1 MADNNKTTTRKKNG
15 NAAPK
20 QTASVDIVAN
30 SKLLKTFQ
38 EQYNHYHPEK
48 TINVLQEHIVGRNGY
63 YLGQQFHAT
72 GVVYPAPIKN
82 DKGEQTGVYL
92 ALTTT
97 EGVDISLAAV
107 MGVTSL
113 RGYTL
118 EGTLKEYRAGVDEKD
133 LNEFTAEVTDKVK
146 TQAAKNNQFNG
157 WDIPTRDLYKLA
169 AMIEADANLIK
180 GKTITFEGI
189 ALRPVRRRKTD
200 TDFNNI
206 EWKAGDL
213 SIITQRLWS
222 VSQDTPHKGV

>member
-1 MADNNKTTTRKKNG
+1 MANNNKTTTRKKND
-15 NAAPK
+15 NAASK

-38 EQYNHYHPEK
+38 EQYNHYHPDK
-48 TINVLQEHIVGRNGY
+48 PVNVLQEHIVGRNGY

-222 VSQDTPHKGV
+222 VS

>member
-1 MADNNKTTTRKKNG
+1 MANNSKNG
-15 NAAPK
+15 KKSDNAASK

-30 SKLLKTFQ
+30 SKLLKTYQ
-38 EQYNHYHPEK
+38 EQYNHYHPDK

-222 VSQDTPHKGV
+222 VS

>member
-222 VSQDTPHKGV
+222 VS

>member
-169 AMIEADANLIK
+169 AMIEADASLIK

-189 ALRPVRRRKTD
+189 ALRPIRRRKKD

-206 EWKAGDL
+206 EWNAGDV
-213 SIITQRLWS
+213 SIIPQRLWS
-222 VSQDTPHKGV
+222 VS

>member
-1 MADNNKTTTRKKNG
+1 MANNNKNTTRKKTD

-20 QTASVDIVAN
+20 QAASVDIVTN
-30 SKLLKTFQ
+30 SKLLKTYQ
-38 EQYNHYHPEK
+38 EQYNHYHPDK

-222 VSQDTPHKGV
+222 VS

>member
-1 MADNNKTTTRKKNG
+1 MANNNKTTTRKKTD

-222 VSQDTPHKGV
+222 VS

>member
-30 SKLLKTFQ
+30 SKLLKTYQ
-38 EQYNHYHPEK
+38 EQYNHYHPDK

-222 VSQDTPHKGV
+222 VS

>member
-169 AMIEADANLIK
+169 AMIEADASLIK

-222 VSQDTPHKGV
+222 VS

>member
-1 MADNNKTTTRKKNG
+1 MADNNKNTTRKKNG

-20 QTASVDIVAN
+20 QAASVDIVSS
-30 SKLLKTFQ
+30 SKVLKDFQ
-38 EQYNHYHPEK
+38 TQYNRFHPDK
-48 TINVLQEHIVGRNGY
+48 PVNVNNAHIVGRNGY

-72 GVVYPAPIKN
+72 GEVWAAPIRN
-82 DKGEQTGVYL
+82 DKDEQTGVYL
-92 ALTTT
+92 ALKTK

-169 AMIEADANLIK
+169 AMIEADASLIK
-180 GKTITFEGI
+180 DKTITFEGS
-189 ALRPVRRRKTD
+189 ALRPIRRRKKD

-206 EWKAGDL
+206 EWNAGDL
-213 SIITQRLWS
+213 SIIPQRLWS
-222 VSQDTPHKGV
+222 VS

>member
-1 MADNNKTTTRKKNG
+1 MAENNKTTTRKKNG

-48 TINVLQEHIVGRNGY
+48 PVNVLQEHIVGRNGY

-189 ALRPVRRRKTD
+189 ALRPIRRRKTD

-213 SIITQRLWS
+213 SIIPQRLWS
-222 VSQDTPHKGV
+222 VS

>member
-1 MADNNKTTTRKKNG
+1 MADNKNTTRKKTD

-20 QTASVDIVAN
+20 QTASVDIVSS
-30 SKLLKTFQ
+30 SKVLKEFQ
-38 EQYNHYHPEK
+38 EKYNFYHPDK
-48 TINVLQEHIVGRNGY
+48 PVNVNQAHIVGRNGY

-72 GVVYPAPIKN
+72 GEVYPAPIN
-82 DKGEQTGVYL
+82 DNDGKQVGVYL
-92 ALTTT
+92 ALKTT
-97 EGVDISLAAV
+97 EGQDISLAAV

-118 EGTLKEYRAGVDEKD
+118 EGTLKEQRAGADEKD

-189 ALRPVRRRKTD
+189 ALRPIRRRKKD

-206 EWKAGDL
+206 EWNAGDV
-213 SIITQRLWS
+213 SIIPQRLWS